1 VCPSQCSSHVGRGL
15 GDDFAFREALGLFS
29 LAVRG
34 GRGRGAGL
42 KVGEEEFA
50 LLELRAVGVVF
61 GCELGFAEL

>member
-1 VCPSQCSSHVGRGL
+1 M
-15 GDDFAFREALGLFS
+15 GLFS